1 MSRSSTVVVAA
12 VEDHQSRTIS
22 LAEKPM
28 RLGAVTVEASP
39 ESLDITASQDKK
51 LEAIL
56 RANSSARKGWGDSRQ
71 TGTNDAALND
81 DDSLMMRDSEVM
93 FDSRDHSVTSNA
105 LLTRDPTEVLLDTM
119 VSS

>member
-1 MSRSSTVVVAA
+1 MSSSLNLLKDA
-12 VEDHQSRTIS
+12 VKGGHVRTIS

-56 RANSSARKGWGDSRQ
+56 RANSSARKGWGDSR
-71 TGTNDAALND
+71 
-81 DDSLMMRDSEVM
+81 
-93 FDSRDHSVTSNA
+93 
-105 LLTRDPTEVLLDTM
+105 
-119 VSS
+119 